1 MHTLNY
7 DQLVEYYYE
16 LHYALEREIT
26 PVPSKLKKLQKA
38 CKKLEDQCHK
48 GDIALPPKIQYKKAM

>member
-1 MHTLNY
+1 MNNLNY
-7 DQLVEYYYE
+7 DQLVEYYCE

-26 PVPSKLKKLQKA
+26 NTPNKLKKLQKA

-48 GDIALPPKIQYKKAM
+48 LDIALPPKIQYKKAM